1 MKLQLPWK
9 KEENRSADVLEV
21 LLESTLKPIA
31 PNSEFINDLRY
42 RLLGQTEEKKVLGM
56 PENTFHLVLLV
67 VGMLASGAVL
77 ILTGIRAII
86 AILGS
91 LGLLQ
96 QYRKTLKDKPVA
108 GAKLAS

>member
-9 KEENRSADVLEV
+9 QEENHAVDALEV

-42 RLLGQTEEKKVLGM
+42 RLLGQTEKKILGM
-56 PENTFHLVLLV
+56 PEDTFQVVLLILGV
-67 VGMLASGAVL
+67 LASGAVL
-77 ILTGIRAII
+77 VLTAIRAII

-96 QYRKTLKDKPVA
+96 QYRKTLKSKPVA
-108 GAKLAS
+108 GPKLAS

>member
-1 MKLQLPWK
+1 MKLQLPWN
-9 KEENRSADVLEV
+9 KEENRTTDALEV

-31 PNSEFINDLRY
+31 PNVEFINDLRY

-56 PENTFHLVLLV
+56 PESTFHLVLLV
-67 VGMLASGAVL
+67 LGMLASGAVL

-91 LGLLQ
+91 LGLIQ
-96 QYRKTLKDKPVA
+96 QYRKTMKDTPVS
-108 GAKLAS
+108 GPKLAS

>member
-1 MKLQLPWK
+1 MKVQLPWK
-9 KEENRSADVLEV
+9 KRENRSVDALEV

-42 RLLGQTEEKKVLGM
+42 RLLGQTEKKILGM
-56 PENTFHLVLLV
+56 PEDTFQIVLLIL
-67 VGMLASGAVL
+67 GMVASGAVL

-96 QYRKTLKDKPVA
+96 QYRKTLRDKPVS
-108 GAKLAS
+108 GPKLAS

>member
-9 KEENRSADVLEV
+9 KENRSNDSLEV
-21 LLESTLKPIA
+21 LLESTLRPIK

-42 RLLGQTEEKKVLGM
+42 RLLGQTEKKVLGM
-56 PENTFHLVLLV
+56 PEETFHLVLLV
-67 VGMLASGAVL
+67 LGMVTSGAVL
-77 ILTGIRAII
+77 IFAGIRAII

-96 QYRKTLKDKPVA
+96 QYRKTMKDNPVS
-108 GAKLAS
+108 GPKLAS

>member
-1 MKLQLPWK
+1 MRIQLPWK
-9 KEENRSADVLEV
+9 KKENNSVDSLEV

-31 PNSEFINDLRY
+31 PDSEFINDLRY
-42 RLLGQTEEKKVLGM
+42 RLLGQREKKILGL
-56 PENTFHLVLLV
+56 PEETFHVVLLV
-67 VGMLASGAVL
+67 LGMLASGAVL

-96 QYRKTLKDKPVA
+96 QYRKTMKDKPVS
-108 GAKLAS
+108 GPKLAS